1 MEDERLAAINQQK
14 QEAINQS
21 NSMYEGLLN
30 DNQNIYNQS
39 NQYAEQYEQTQNNA
53 LDQQLAFQEDLINQ
67 QKDEAQKNMEAE
79 QKRAQNDYMAF
90 INPYGVQAESQASSG
105 LLNSG
110 VSETSK
116 LGGFNTYQNRLASA
130 NKAMQDAFVEYD
142 NAINEARL
150 TNSVEKLKMH

>member
-1 MEDERLAAINQQK
+1 MEDERLAAINQHK

-79 QKRAQNDYMAF
+79 TSSKRLHGFYKSIWNASR
-90 INPYGVQAESQASSG
+90 INGKFRI
-105 LLNSG
+105 
-110 VSETSK
+110 T
-116 LGGFNTYQNRLASA
+116 
-130 NKAMQDAFVEYD
+130 
-142 NAINEARL
+142 
-150 TNSVEKLKMH
+150 